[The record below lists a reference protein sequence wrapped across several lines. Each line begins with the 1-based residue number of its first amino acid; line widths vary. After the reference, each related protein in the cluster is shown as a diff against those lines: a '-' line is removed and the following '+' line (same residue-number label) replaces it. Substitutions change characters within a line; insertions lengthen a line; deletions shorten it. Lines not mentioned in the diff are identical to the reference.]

1 METQLT
7 LNDIASVINIIDA
20 VSTRGA
26 FRGEELAEI
35 GTLRNKF
42 ATFLQDAQLSET
54 ELQELP
60 SVDEYANSAE
70 AE

>member
-7 LNDIASVINIIDA
+7 LNDIASVINIIDV

-42 ATFLQDAQLSET
+42 ATFLQDAQPPET
-54 ELQELP
+54 EPQELP
-60 SVDEYANSAE
+60 SVD
-70 AE
+70 